1 MNKYSEITPYSIENP
16 EHLKSALMDAGLPI
30 DKWGEGPTKTYLDLW
45 NEIAEGESEMICPQ
59 TFETR
64 SEYGEIIRQTNV
76 LGIDVYAESD
86 GKVYR
91 LKEEKQVF
99 NNGRGERK
107 RELLTSLAEKIKLDE
122 NHEQAVLRAVEEEL
136 GVLNLDSLYKTDDVE
151 LWKTTPTYPELPSKL
166 MIYCYAVIIADSD
179 FDPSGYVENQPT
191 KQVFFTWDRLY

>member
-1 MNKYSEITPYSIENP
+1 MNKDSEITPYSIENP

-59 TFETR
+59 TFEAR

-179 FDPSGYVENQPT
+179 FDPSGYVEDQPT